1 MPMKTSTKLVKVL
14 LTNIAIAV
22 AISLTASYIGVSGA
36 GVPAEA
42 FMPAFL
48 GTAVANIGMSYVI
61 SFFVGWFI
69 PAEKL
74 GFGFAMKCGLK
85 PTDGLKFGATLNV
98 VVNTIYVAFNSVILT
113 YVNACVMNGAP
124 LAAYPAAFMSSIL
137 QCWIVGY
144 VVSLFWAP
152 QCEKWARAICKVSG
166 APDALGA
173 LLPGRHARLF
183 CIVLAAASALTYEP
197 CPQGP
202 SAQRAG
208 PSRLGRT

>member
-22 AISLTASYIGVSGA
+22 AISLTASFIGVSGA

-48 GTAVANIGMSYVI
+48 GTSAANIGMSYVI

-152 QCEKWARAICKVSG
+152 QCEKWARAICKD
-166 APDALGA
+166 P
-173 LLPGRHARLF
+173 
-183 CIVLAAASALTYEP
+183 EP
-197 CPQGP
+197 QMH
-202 SAQRAG
+202 
-208 PSRLGRT
+208 

>member
-48 GTAVANIGMSYVI
+48 GTAAANIGMSYVI

-152 QCEKWARAICKVSG
+152 QCEKWARAIYKD
-166 APDALGA
+166 P
-173 LLPGRHARLF
+173 
-183 CIVLAAASALTYEP
+183 EP
-197 CPQGP
+197 QMH
-202 SAQRAG
+202 
-208 PSRLGRT
+208 

>member
-48 GTAVANIGMSYVI
+48 GTSAANIGMSYVI

-152 QCEKWARAICKVSG
+152 QCEKWARAICKVSR

-183 CIVLAAASALTYEP
+183 CIVLAAAFALTFEP

>member
-36 GVPAEA
+36 GAGVPAEA

-48 GTAVANIGMSYVI
+48 GTSAANIGMSYVI

-152 QCEKWARAICKVSG
+152 QCEKWARAICKDPV
-166 APDALGA
+166 
-173 LLPGRHARLF
+173 
-183 CIVLAAASALTYEP
+183 
-197 CPQGP
+197 PQMH
-202 SAQRAG
+202 
-208 PSRLGRT
+208 

>member
-1 MPMKTSTKLVKVL
+1 MSTWVKKTQGYRPGRARARSQLYVYAFALERRVCTLPMRNSPKLVKVL

-42 FMPAFL
+42 FVPAFL
-48 GTAVANIGMSYVI
+48 GTSLANIGMSYVI

-69 PAEKL
+69 PAERL

-85 PTDGLKFGATLNV
+85 PTDGLKFGAALNV

-124 LAAYPAAFMSSIL
+124 LAAYPAAFASSIL

-152 QCEKWARAICKVSG
+152 QCEKWARAICKD
-166 APDALGA
+166 P
-173 LLPGRHARLF
+173 
-183 CIVLAAASALTYEP
+183 EP
-197 CPQGP
+197 QMH
-202 SAQRAG
+202 
-208 PSRLGRT
+208 

>member
-48 GTAVANIGMSYVI
+48 GTAAANIGMSYVI

-74 GFGFAMKCGLK
+74 GFGFAMK
-85 PTDGLKFGATLNV
+85 
-98 VVNTIYVAFNSVILT
+98 
-113 YVNACVMNGAP
+113 
-124 LAAYPAAFMSSIL
+124 
-137 QCWIVGY
+137 
-144 VVSLFWAP
+144 
-152 QCEKWARAICKVSG
+152 
-166 APDALGA
+166 
-173 LLPGRHARLF
+173 
-183 CIVLAAASALTYEP
+183 
-197 CPQGP
+197 
-202 SAQRAG
+202 
-208 PSRLGRT
+208 

>member
-1 MPMKTSTKLVKVL
+1 MPMKNSTKLVKVL

-42 FMPAFL
+42 FVPAFL
-48 GTAVANIGMSYVI
+48 GTSLANIGMSYVI

-69 PAEKL
+69 PAERL

-85 PTDGLKFGATLNV
+85 PTDGFKFGAALNV

-124 LAAYPAAFMSSIL
+124 LAAYPAAFASSIL

-152 QCEKWARAICKVSG
+152 QCEKWARTICKD
-166 APDALGA
+166 P
-173 LLPGRHARLF
+173 
-183 CIVLAAASALTYEP
+183 EP
-197 CPQGP
+197 QMH
-202 SAQRAG
+202 
-208 PSRLGRT
+208 